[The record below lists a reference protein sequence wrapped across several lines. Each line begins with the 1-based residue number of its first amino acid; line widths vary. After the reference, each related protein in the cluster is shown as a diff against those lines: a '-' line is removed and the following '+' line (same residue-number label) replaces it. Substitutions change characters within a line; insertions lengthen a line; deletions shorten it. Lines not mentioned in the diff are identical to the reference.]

1 MESILTQQLSF
12 KIGAK
17 TILDNISLQVPDR
30 SIYGYLGRN
39 GAGKSTTIKL
49 LLGLLEDQ
57 ADTIFIQGNLSLIH
71 I

>member
-30 SIYGYLGRN
+30 SIYGYLG
-39 GAGKSTTIKL
+39 
-49 LLGLLEDQ
+49 
-57 ADTIFIQGNLSLIH
+57 
-71 I
+71 

>member
-12 KIGAK
+12 KIGTK

-57 ADTIFIQGNLSLIH
+57 ADTIFIQGNSLRTN
-71 I
+71 